1 MYQLMI
7 DTPQPGILALR
18 RNATHNY
25 GIVYG
30 LAPEG
35 KFLTNNFT
43 LSAEDKVKLGLA
55 YVYAEI
61 ITAYNFSKPQMAK
74 VWREWKVQ

>member
-1 MYQLMI
+1 MI